1 MLQCAGYNQSASAN
15 EDLWYSSSIEM
26 SAYVPAFQSL
36 EESVFRQVWKQLVKP
51 VLSTFNISVVKVN
64 GKLMKIA
71 ELFKPTDS
79 LEMLDS
85 QLEAVKQETSLK
97 NNRELLHY
105 ERLRHNIDEQG
116 KKVKKK
122 PGEKLGKLVIVW
134 ENAFLECVKLCSE
147 KIPDC
152 YAPNGFH
159 SEKPVIC
166 GIAVDN
172 RILTLYKEDHGG
184 TRTEVENVEVK
195 LYPAGMVVFG
205 AYRSIHPYDT
215 EQMWAAFYKMLLD
228 KRLVPKIVITNIS
241 PAFDW
246 IKQFVAPEV
255 SSPRGIN
262 FISCCNLIP
271 SSEDSFDYDPETEL
285 LAHHAVLASSQTKEL
300 IILTPEKTA
309 ELKIDSIRA
318 PFANRKILKK
328 HVDEVILH
336 LKEHGQLK
344 EMHAE
349 SRECDQILKRL
360 RTPITKAVEISV
372 DGGEPTQESISK
384 SIDMKRLLPNRSQ
397 DTCQYS
403 KDDYSS
409 VILDAVNTVTGD
421 LQGSRTSYDGCQ
433 HVVFLQ
439 PIQ

>member
-36 EESVFRQVWKQLVKP
+36 EESVFR
-51 VLSTFNISVVKVN
+51 
-64 GKLMKIA
+64 
-71 ELFKPTDS
+71 
-79 LEMLDS
+79 